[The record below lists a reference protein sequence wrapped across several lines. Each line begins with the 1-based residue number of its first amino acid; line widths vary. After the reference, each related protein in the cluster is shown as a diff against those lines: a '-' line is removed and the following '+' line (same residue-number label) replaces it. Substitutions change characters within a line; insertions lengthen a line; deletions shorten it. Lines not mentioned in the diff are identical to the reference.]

1 MSVRRALVPI
11 MPPASPRR
19 STPRLSPAAQGSG
32 GSWARWWCV
41 ALAALFS
48 STAALAAPRQLT
60 MNLRDARDNRAC
72 LACHGDPAWAQA
84 NTPAGRPSLFVDAKA
99 YAASTHAARTCTD
112 CHQEI
117 TTVPHGTVEPVRC
130 GRCHPTSSTS
140 SGRVGAATLH
150 EGAHARALRQGKQAP
165 TCARCHGSHD
175 IRGPDDRRS
184 RVHRTSIPTTCG
196 ECHSQEAAEYQ
207 DSVHGRALAAN
218 DTDAAVCIDCHGE
231 HEQLLPTGDPA
242 SSAHPSQVPDTC
254 SHCHESLPLTERH
267 GLATLRAAT
276 YRESYHGIAAR
287 FGDPAAANC
296 ASCHGFHDILPSSDP
311 RSRIHR
317 DNLAQ
322 TCGECHPGATANFAR
337 GTVHLIP
344 TPKED
349 APVYWVRLFYR
360 AFIALL
366 MAQFVALIVLDL
378 AAHRRERRRR
388 GGSA

>member
-112 CHQEI
+112 RHQEI
-117 TTVPHGTVEPVRC
+117 TTVRTAPSSRCVVALPPHQQHVIGKGG
-130 GRCHPTSSTS
+130 GRH
-140 SGRVGAATLH
+140 AARRR
-150 EGAHARALRQGKQAP
+150 HARALRQGKQAP

-175 IRGPDDRRS
+175 IRGPGDRRS

-287 FGDPAAANC
+287 FGDPAAANARAAT
-296 ASCHGFHDILPSSDP
+296 ASMISYPPATRGRESI
-311 RSRIHR
+311 

-322 TCGECHPGATANFAR
+322 TCGECHPGR
-337 GTVHLIP
+337 PP
-344 TPKED
+344 TSPA
-349 APVYWVRLFYR
+349 APFT
-360 AFIALL
+360 
-366 MAQFVALIVLDL
+366 
-378 AAHRRERRRR
+378 
-388 GGSA
+388 